1 MKLHIFMV
9 AFCLLSIQLDFE
21 VGALR
26 TAVAGRAKRSVFDLI
41 PLENIEDV
49 KQIPGIR
56 RRGRRR
62 RTRNR
67 LRFLVNKWIKRTTGK
82 FNFIDFV

>member
-1 MKLHIFMV
+1 MKLHIFLV
-9 AFCLLSIQLDFE
+9 AFCLLSIQLDFK

-26 TAVAGRAKRSVFDLI
+26 TAVAGRVKRSVFDLI
-41 PLENIEDV
+41 PLESIEDV
-49 KQIPGIR
+49 QQIPGIR

-67 LRFLVNKWIKRTTGK
+67 LRSLVKKWIKRTNEK